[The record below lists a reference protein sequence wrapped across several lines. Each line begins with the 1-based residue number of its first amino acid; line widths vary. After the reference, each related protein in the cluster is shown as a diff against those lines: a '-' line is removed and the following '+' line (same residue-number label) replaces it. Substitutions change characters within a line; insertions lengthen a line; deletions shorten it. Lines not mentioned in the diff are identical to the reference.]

1 MKKILM
7 TLLIVL
13 AMANLTAC
21 SKNSTNSFSDDIEEI
36 VDDASD
42 EIDEMA
48 DDFHHEL
55 DELEDNF
62 ED

>member
-1 MKKILM
+1 M
-7 TLLIVL
+7 TLLIAL
-13 AMANLTAC
+13 AMTNLTAC
-21 SKNSTNSFSDDIEEI
+21 NKNSNNSFSDDIEEI
-36 VDDASD
+36 VDEASD